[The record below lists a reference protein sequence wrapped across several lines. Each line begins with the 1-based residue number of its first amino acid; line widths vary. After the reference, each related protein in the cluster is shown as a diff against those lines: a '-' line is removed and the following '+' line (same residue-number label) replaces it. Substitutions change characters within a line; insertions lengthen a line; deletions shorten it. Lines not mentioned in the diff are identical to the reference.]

1 MLPAPNT
8 FIESSGSSEI
18 GELRLASVEGILGNE
33 YAGGI
38 GLSADALRQGETVY
52 SPSWRRLSLLLI
64 DLLCWTASLSLLW
77 GGLAVFGRT
86 SFVPNLWVFVLP
98 GIIALIAT
106 SLVGGYNPDC
116 DFGRLRFAAEH
127 LIAQGLAS
135 ILGAAAVF
143 IVVNYGFSHQP
154 SRLLLLATGFPY
166 WVFSLWIRRNFI
178 SRSRFLN
185 PSRQLLLIG
194 SDDEADALGRALL
207 HAGQSL
213 RIKPVDADGLSRRLR
228 RLNALREPVSGSHTA
243 HLDADAL
250 SGIVIGP
257 STTTLSPEEV
267 GCLAAAHATS
277 IPVYTWSNFFEQRLG
292 RVDTADLH
300 SLWLFDSAFRLA
312 QNSSWWSL
320 KRLFDL
326 IIAIVLLLISA
337 PLMLFVAAWIK
348 LDSRGPVFFRQA
360 RVGFRG
366 RHFTICKFRTMHVV
380 QSHNGTTVKNDAR
393 ITCAGRW
400 LRKFRLDEL
409 PQLWNIFLGDMSLI
423 GPRPEWT
430 DCVADYEKHIPF
442 YHLRHLV
449 RPGLTGWAQVN
460 YHYGGGRDDAREKL
474 AYDFFYIRNFSP
486 TLDCSIL
493 LKTIYVVVCGQG
505 GR

>member
-1 MLPAPNT
+1 M
-8 FIESSGSSEI
+8 
-18 GELRLASVEGILGNE
+18 GELRLASVEGIFGNE
-33 YAGGI
+33 YASGI
-38 GLSADALRQGETVY
+38 GLSADALRQEETVRTT
-52 SPSWRRLSLLLI
+52 SWRRTSLLLI
-64 DLLCWTASLSLLW
+64 DLLCWAASLGLLW
-77 GGLAVFGRT
+77 GGLAIFGRT

-98 GIIALIAT
+98 GVVALIAT
-106 SLVGGYNPDC
+106 ALVRGYNPDC

-143 IVVNYGFSHQP
+143 MVVNYGFSNQP
-154 SRLLLLATGFPY
+154 SRLLLLATGIPY
-166 WVFSLWIRRNFI
+166 WAFSLWIRRKFI
-178 SRSRFLN
+178 SRSPFLN
-185 PSRQLLLIG
+185 PSRHLLLVG
-194 SDDEADALGRALL
+194 SEDEADTLGRALL
-207 HAGQSL
+207 NAGQSL
-213 RIKPVDADGLSRRLR
+213 RIEPVEAGELRSRLR
-228 RLNALREPVSGSHTA
+228 QLTA
-243 HLDADAL
+243 FRQLDGRQRPPQFQANAL
-250 SGIVIGP
+250 SGVVIGP
-257 STTTLSPEEV
+257 STATLSPGEV

-326 IIAIVLLLISA
+326 VTATVFLIFGA
-337 PLMLFVAAWIK
+337 PLMLLIAVWIK

-366 RHFTICKFRTMHVV
+366 RLFTICKFRTMHVV
-380 QSHNGTTVKNDAR
+380 QSHNGTTVKGDAR
-393 ITCAGRW
+393 ITNAGRW

-409 PQLWNIFLGDMSLI
+409 PQFWNIFLGDMSLI

-430 DCVADYEKHIPF
+430 DCVSDYEKHIPF
-442 YHLRHLV
+442 YHLRHLA

-460 YHYGGGRDDAREKL
+460 YHYGGGREDAREKL
-474 AYDFFYIRNFSP
+474 AYDLFYIRNFSP

-493 LKTIYVVVCGQG
+493 LKTIYVVICGQG
-505 GR
+505 SR